1 MSTNLQNGSFN
12 QVRFSPAFRHT
23 SGKFRPISVEFT
35 NDLRILRN
43 CRLLIAAGIFIVILL
58 PEIQWL

>member
-35 NDLRILRN
+35 NDPQVSRH
-43 CRLLIAAGIFIVILL
+43 CRPLIADGIFIVIHL